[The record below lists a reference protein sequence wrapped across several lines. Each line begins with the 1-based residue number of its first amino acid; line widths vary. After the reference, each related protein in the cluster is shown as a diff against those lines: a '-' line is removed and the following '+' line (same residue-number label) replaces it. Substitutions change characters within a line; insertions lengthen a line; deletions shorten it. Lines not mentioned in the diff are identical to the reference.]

1 MLVDTT
7 NVSLAYFYLFG
18 YVTAVATAVEL
29 QRFTADVITSQE
41 NNYTKYED
49 LDCAIYCQN

>member
-18 YVTAVATAVEL
+18 YVIAVATAVDL
-29 QRFTADVITSQE
+29 QRFTADVMTSQE
-41 NNYTKYED
+41 NNYTKYKD
-49 LDCAIYCQN
+49 

>member
-29 QRFTADVITSQE
+29 QRFTADVMTSQE
-41 NNYTKYED
+41 NNYTKT
-49 LDCAIYCQN
+49 

>member
-18 YVTAVATAVEL
+18 YVTAVATAVDL
-29 QRFTADVITSQE
+29 QRFSADVRTSQE
-41 NNYTKYED
+41 NNYTKYKD
-49 LDCAIYCQN
+49 LDCAIYCKY

>member
-18 YVTAVATAVEL
+18 YVTTVATAVEL
-29 QRFTADVITSQE
+29 QRFTADVMISQE
-41 NNYTKYED
+41 NNCTKS
-49 LDCAIYCQN
+49 